1 MSNVKFNALAS
12 LALLA
17 GAPVVA
23 QAEMVEMTETQMA
36 DVNGQGIIG
45 DTFGAVFGALIDP
58 LFDSGSSTSNTLV
71 SFVDTNA
78 NGVLDAGEEATYVVS
93 TSSDGNYIPATIG
106 GAVGDGIG
114 SILGFKLLP
123 LTGPT
128 STLGAFNGRVLDN
141 ASDVGTGVA
150 DIAFM
155 GPFRV
160 LDLAAQGKST
170 ALDFL
175 FFPISAPLDV
185 AGNVFGAL
193 NNGVV
198 GTASR
203 ILTAPLNAVFGP
215 VNRYVDGV
223 TGRAEATVDG
233 AAYAFTEVKG
243 ALIAGAFASAS
254 QGAANNGL
262 AFTSRVFGRIAQAQ
276 AGLTTQRLDSLAG
289 KYGL

>member
-1 MSNVKFNALAS
+1 VFIVSVIPEEFSNMSNVKFNALAS

-23 QAEMVEMTETQMA
+23 QAAMVEMAETELA
-36 DVNGQGIIG
+36 GVNGQGIIG
-45 DTFGAVFGALIDP
+45 DTFGAVFGALTDP
-58 LFDSGSSTSNTLV
+58 FFNSGSTTSYPIV
-71 SFVDTNA
+71 SFVDNNF
-78 NGVLDAGEEATYVVS
+78 NGVPDAGDDITYGVK
-93 TSSDGNYIPATIG
+93 TSSDGNYLPNTIG
-106 GAVGDGIG
+106 GLFADA
-114 SILGFKLLP
+114 
-123 LTGPT
+123 
-128 STLGAFNGRVLDN
+128 GADFG
-141 ASDVGTGVA
+141 AGVA
-150 DIAFM
+150 DIALQ
-155 GPFRV
+155 GPFRA
-160 LDLAAQGKST
+160 LGLIGQAKGT

-193 NNGVV
+193 NDGVV

-223 TGRAEATVDG
+223 TGRFEATVDG
-233 AAYAFTEVKG
+233 AAYAVTEVKG

-262 AFTSRVFGRIAQAQ
+262 AFTSRVFGRISQAQ
-276 AGLTTQRLDSLAG
+276 AGLTANRLTDLSS
-289 KYGL
+289 KYGY

>member
-1 MSNVKFNALAS
+1 MSNLKFNALAS

-23 QAEMVEMTETQMA
+23 QAEMVEMANAELSA
-36 DVNGQGIIG
+36 VSGQGPISFLRWAPFVPTDVLPFFVDG
-45 DTFGAVFGALIDP
+45 DPINLVPVFNPGNIFNTSFNAAFGAVGAAGNEVID
-58 LFDSGSSTSNTLV
+58 FH
-71 SFVDTNA
+71 
-78 NGVLDAGEEATYVVS
+78 
-93 TSSDGNYIPATIG
+93 
-106 GAVGDGIG
+106 
-114 SILGFKLLP
+114 LLP

-128 STLGAFNGRVLDN
+128 SGLFGFNDQVLDN
-141 ASDVGTGVA
+141 SEDLGRGVA

-193 NNGVV
+193 NDGVV
-198 GTASR
+198 GTSSR

-223 TGRAEATVDG
+223 TGRFEATVDG
-233 AAYAFTEVKG
+233 AAYAVTEVKG
-243 ALIAGAFASAS
+243 ALISGAFASAS
-254 QGAANNGL
+254 QGASNNGL
-262 AFTSRVFGRIAQAQ
+262 DFTARVFGRISQAQ
-276 AGLTTQRLDSLAG
+276 AGLTANRLGDLAG
-289 KYGL
+289 KYGY